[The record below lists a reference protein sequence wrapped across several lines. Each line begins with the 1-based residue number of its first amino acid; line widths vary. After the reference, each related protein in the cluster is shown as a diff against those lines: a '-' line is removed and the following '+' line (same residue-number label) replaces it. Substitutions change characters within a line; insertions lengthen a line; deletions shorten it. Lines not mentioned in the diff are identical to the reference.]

1 VTTHPS
7 ERLLVVGVFSRTRS
21 LFRSSMGATW
31 VSAGGCRRR
40 QLHTMFKQ
48 SNYDPLAASGA
59 A

>member
-1 VTTHPS
+1 MTHPS

-21 LFRSSMGATW
+21 LFRSSI
-31 VSAGGCRRR
+31 GGNLGVRRR